1 MSDVIQKIQLKRGA
15 KNVLDLVLKNSNR
28 PASGE
33 PIYELD
39 TGKLKIG
46 DGIHDYADLA
56 YFVSIASTQKL
67 VYNSIFEFP
76 PVGNEGTLY
85 IVNNGNSYV
94 WDAQKKR
101 YKVLFLD
108 NRQFYELIL
117 NDKGE
122 IIGAERQIDAGSATA
137 DYNIE
142 NFTYTK

>member
-15 KNVLDLVLKNSNR
+15 KNILDLVLTNSNR

-39 TGKLKIG
+39 TGRLKIG
-46 DGIHDYADLA
+46 DGIHDYEKLA
-56 YFVSIASTQKL
+56 YFGSIASTQKL
-67 VYNSIFEFP
+67 VYNNIFEFP
-76 PVGNEGTLY
+76 TVGDENTLY

-94 WDAQKKR
+94 WEAQKKR

-117 NDKGE
+117 NDDGE

>member
-15 KNVLDLVLKNSNR
+15 KNILELVLKNSNR

-39 TGKLKIG
+39 TGMLKIG
-46 DGIHDYADLA
+46 DGIKDYADLA
-56 YFVSIASTQKL
+56 YFGSIASTQKL

-76 PVGNEGTLY
+76 TVGNEGTLY

-94 WDAQKKR
+94 WDSQKKR

-117 NDKGE
+117 NDNGE

-137 DYNIE
+137 DYRIE
-142 NFTYTK
+142 NFIYKK

>member
-15 KNVLDLVLKNSNR
+15 KNILELVLKNHNR

-39 TGKLKIG
+39 TGRLKIG
-46 DGIHDYADLA
+46 DGIHDYAGLA
-56 YFVSIASTQKL
+56 YFGSIASTQKL
-67 VYNSIFEFP
+67 VYNNIFEFP
-76 PVGNEGTLY
+76 TVGDEGTLY
-85 IVNNGNSYV
+85 IVNNGNSYI
-94 WDAQKKR
+94 WDAQNKR

-108 NRQFYELIL
+108 NQQFYGLIL
-117 NDKGE
+117 NDEGE

>member
-1 MSDVIQKIQLKRGA
+1 MSDVIQKIQLKRGT
-15 KNVLDLVLKNSNR
+15 KNVLDLVLKDSNR
-28 PASGE
+28 PAAGE

-39 TGKLKIG
+39 TGRLKIG
-46 DGIHDYADLA
+46 DGIHDYAKLA
-56 YFVSIASTQKL
+56 YFGSIASTQKL
-67 VYNSIFEFP
+67 VYNNIFEFP

-117 NDKGE
+117 NDDGE

>member
-15 KNVLDLVLKNSNR
+15 KNILKLVLKDSNR

-46 DGIHDYADLA
+46 DGIHDYVDLA
-56 YFVSIASTQKL
+56 YFGSIASTQKL

-76 PVGNEGTLY
+76 TVGDENTLY

-94 WDAQKKR
+94 
-101 YKVLFLD
+101 
-108 NRQFYELIL
+108 
-117 NDKGE
+117 
-122 IIGAERQIDAGSATA
+122 
-137 DYNIE
+137 
-142 NFTYTK
+142 

>member
-1 MSDVIQKIQLKRGA
+1 MSDVIQKIQLKRGT
-15 KNVLDLVLKNSNR
+15 KNILELVLKDSNR
-28 PASGE
+28 PVSGE

-39 TGKLKIG
+39 TGRLKIG
-46 DGIHDYADLA
+46 DGIHDYAKLA
-56 YFVSIASTQKL
+56 YFGSIASTQKL
-67 VYNSIFEFP
+67 VYNNIFEFP

-117 NDKGE
+117 NDDGE

>member
-1 MSDVIQKIQLKRGA
+1 MSDVIQKIQLKRGT
-15 KNVLDLVLKNSNR
+15 KNILDLVLKNSNR

-39 TGKLKIG
+39 TGRLKIG
-46 DGIHDYADLA
+46 DGIHDYAKLA
-56 YFVSIASTQKL
+56 YFGSITSTQKL
-67 VYNSIFEFP
+67 VYKYIFEFP
-76 PVGNEGTLY
+76 TVGDENTLY
-85 IVNNGNSYV
+85 IVNNGNSYI
-94 WDAQKKR
+94 WDAQNKR

-108 NRQFYELIL
+108 NRQFYGLIL
-117 NDKGE
+117 NDEGE

>member
-1 MSDVIQKIQLKRGA
+1 MSDIIQKIQLKRGT

-56 YFVSIASTQKL
+56 YFGKKL
-67 VYNSIFEFP
+67 VYNNIFEFP
-76 PVGNEGTLY
+76 TVGDENTLY

-117 NDKGE
+117 NDDGE

>member
-1 MSDVIQKIQLKRGA
+1 MSDVIQKIQLKRGT
-15 KNVLDLVLKNSNR
+15 KKVLDLVLKDSNR

-39 TGKLKIG
+39 TGRLKIG
-46 DGIHDYADLA
+46 DGINDYAKLA
-56 YFVSIASTQKL
+56 YFGKKL
-67 VYNSIFEFP
+67 VYNNIFEFP
-76 PVGNEGTLY
+76 TVGEEGTLY
-85 IVNNGNSYV
+85 IVNNGNSYI
-94 WDAQKKR
+94 WDAQNKR

-108 NRQFYELIL
+108 NRQFYGLIL

-142 NFTYTK
+142 NFTYTE

>member
-1 MSDVIQKIQLKRGA
+1 MSDVIQKIQLKRGT
-15 KNVLDLVLKNSNR
+15 KNVLDLVLKDSNR

-46 DGIHDYADLA
+46 DGIHDYEKLA
-56 YFVSIASTQKL
+56 YFGSIASTQKL

-76 PVGNEGTLY
+76 TVGNEGTLY

-94 WDAQKKR
+94 WDSQKKR

-117 NDKGE
+117 NDDGE

-142 NFTYTK
+142 NFVYTK

>member
-1 MSDVIQKIQLKRGA
+1 MSDVIQKIQLKRGTQ
-15 KNVLDLVLKNSNR
+15 NVLELVLKDSNR

-39 TGKLKIG
+39 TGRLKIG

-56 YFVSIASTQKL
+56 YFVKKL
-67 VYNSIFEFP
+67 VYNNIFEFP
-76 PVGNEGTLY
+76 TVGDEGTLY

-94 WDAQKKR
+94 WDAQNKR

-108 NRQFYELIL
+108 NRQFYGLIL

>member
-15 KNVLDLVLKNSNR
+15 KNILELVLKNSNR

-56 YFVSIASTQKL
+56 YFGKKL
-67 VYNSIFEFP
+67 VYNNIFEFP
-76 PVGNEGTLY
+76 TVGDEGTLY
-85 IVNNGNSYV
+85 IVNNGNSYI
-94 WDAQKKR
+94 WDAQNKR

-108 NRQFYELIL
+108 NRQFYGLIL
-117 NDKGE
+117 NDEGE
-122 IIGAERQIDAGSATA
+122 IIGAERQIDAGSANA

>member
-1 MSDVIQKIQLKRGA
+1 MSDVIQKIQLKRGN
-15 KNVLDLVLKNSNR
+15 KNVLELVLKNSNR

-46 DGIHDYADLA
+46 DGIHDYVDLA
-56 YFVSIASTQKL
+56 YFGKKL
-67 VYNSIFEFP
+67 VYNNIFEFP
-76 PVGNEGTLY
+76 TVGDEGTLY
-85 IVNNGNSYV
+85 IVNNGNSYI
-94 WDAQKKR
+94 WDAQNKR

-108 NRQFYELIL
+108 NRQFYGLIL
-117 NDKGE
+117 NDEGE
-122 IIGAERQIDAGSATA
+122 IIGAERQIDAGSAIA

>member
-15 KNVLDLVLKNSNR
+15 KNILELVLKNSNR

-39 TGKLKIG
+39 TGRLKIG
-46 DGIHDYADLA
+46 DGIHDYVDLA
-56 YFVSIASTQKL
+56 YFGKKL
-67 VYNSIFEFP
+67 VYNNIFEFP
-76 PVGNEGTLY
+76 TVGDEGTLY
-85 IVNNGNSYV
+85 IVNNGNSYI
-94 WDAQKKR
+94 WDAQNKR

-108 NRQFYELIL
+108 NRQFYGLIL
-117 NDKGE
+117 NDEGE

>member
-1 MSDVIQKIQLKRGA
+1 MSDIIQKIQLKRGTQ
-15 KNVLDLVLKNSNR
+15 NILELVLKNSNR

-39 TGKLKIG
+39 TGRLKIV
-46 DGIHDYADLA
+46 DGIHDYAMLA
-56 YFVSIASTQKL
+56 YFGSIASTQKL
-67 VYNSIFEFP
+67 VYNNIFEFP
-76 PVGNEGTLY
+76 TVGEEGTLY

-117 NDKGE
+117 NDDGE

>member
-1 MSDVIQKIQLKRGA
+1 MSDVIQKIQLKRGT

-39 TGKLKIG
+39 TGRLKIG

-56 YFVSIASTQKL
+56 YFGKKL
-67 VYNSIFEFP
+67 VYNNIFEFP
-76 PVGNEGTLY
+76 TVGDENTLY

-117 NDKGE
+117 NDDGE

>member
-1 MSDVIQKIQLKRGA
+1 MSDIIQKIQLKRGT
-15 KNVLDLVLKNSNR
+15 KNVLDLVLKDSNR

-39 TGKLKIG
+39 TGRLKIG
-46 DGIHDYADLA
+46 DGIHDYAKLA
-56 YFVSIASTQKL
+56 YFTQKL
-67 VYNSIFEFP
+67 VYNNIFEFP
-76 PVGNEGTLY
+76 TVGNEGTLY

-108 NRQFYELIL
+108 NRQFYGLIL

>member
-1 MSDVIQKIQLKRGA
+1 MSDVIQKIQLKRGT

-39 TGKLKIG
+39 TGRLKIG
-46 DGIHDYADLA
+46 DGIHDYAKLA
-56 YFVSIASTQKL
+56 YFGSIASTQKL
-67 VYNSIFEFP
+67 VYNNIFEFP
-76 PVGNEGTLY
+76 TVGNEGTLY

-101 YKVLFLD
+101 YKVLSLD

-117 NDKGE
+117 NDDGE

>member
-1 MSDVIQKIQLKRGA
+1 MSDIIQKIQLKRGT
-15 KNVLDLVLKNSNR
+15 KNVLDLVLKDSNK

-39 TGKLKIG
+39 TGRLKIG
-46 DGIHDYADLA
+46 DGINDYAKLA
-56 YFVSIASTQKL
+56 YFGSIASTQKL

-76 PVGNEGTLY
+76 TVGNEGTLY

-117 NDKGE
+117 NDDDE

>member
-1 MSDVIQKIQLKRGA
+1 MSDIIQKIQLKRG
-15 KNVLDLVLKNSNR
+15 NQNILELVLKDSNR

-39 TGKLKIG
+39 TGRLKIG
-46 DGIHDYADLA
+46 DGIHDYAKLA
-56 YFVSIASTQKL
+56 YFGSITSTQKL

-76 PVGNEGTLY
+76 TVGDKNTLY

-117 NDKGE
+117 NDDGE